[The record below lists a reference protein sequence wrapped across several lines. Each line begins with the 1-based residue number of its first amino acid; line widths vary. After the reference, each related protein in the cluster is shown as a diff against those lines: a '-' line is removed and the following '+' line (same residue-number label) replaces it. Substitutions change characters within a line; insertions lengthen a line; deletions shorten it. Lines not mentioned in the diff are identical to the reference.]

1 MVQVVPWL
9 VEREYQQHKN
19 LNYEVLPETFAA
31 WREKADAG
39 ANRLAHAHSERVV
52 KVVIHP
58 REFGRLGASDRTC
71 GRRQGPLNVRDNTLA
86 GGSRGVVTDCT
97 T

>member
-58 REFGRLGASDRTC
+58 RELEDWAIIPD
-71 GRRQGPLNVRDNTLA
+71 VW
-86 GGSRGVVTDCT
+86 
-97 T
+97 